1 MTDTGIRP
9 RKANH
14 FLATTSKVL
23 ELPIT
28 VGSDGSVMLTI
39 RPNYAI
45 NVSDVPH
52 TASAGASS
60 LPFAWMSLGNS
71 TNIYQSTPTTYGFF
85 N

>member
-1 MTDTGIRP
+1 MTDTGVRP

-45 NVSDVPH
+45 NVFDVAH
-52 TASAGASS
+52 GASAAVTT

-71 TNIYQSTPTTYGFF
+71 TNIYQSTPTTFGFF